1 MIEAMQL
8 DIFQMIM
15 ENINLIIFVAGVI
28 CFLVVA
34 ITQVTK
40 NLPGLR
46 SIPTVL
52 QVLVLSIA
60 FTMVAYFA
68 YVDMTG
74 FPVTWYF
81 VIAMIVIGFVI
92 ALVATKGWTYV
103 ADLFWRFQQH
113 KGDVDADED
122 EE

>member
-46 SIPTVL
+46 SIPTDL

-103 ADLFWRFQQH
+103 ADLFWRFQH

>member
-1 MIEAMQL
+1 MAEAMQL
-8 DIFQMIM
+8 DVFKMVM
-15 ENINLIIFVAGVI
+15 ENINLLIFVAGVI
-28 CFLVVA
+28 CFLTIV

-40 NLPGLR
+40 GLPGLR
-46 SIPTVL
+46 SIPTNL

-60 FTMVAYFA
+60 FTLMAYFA

-81 VIAMIVIGFVI
+81 VIAMVVIGFVL

-103 ADLFWRFQQH
+103 AELFWRFQR
-113 KGDVDADED
+113 KGDDVDAG
-122 EE
+122 EEK

>member
-8 DIFQMIM
+8 DIFQMII

-46 SIPTVL
+46 SIPTDL
-52 QVLVLSIA
+52 QVLVLSIV

-103 ADLFWRFQQH
+103 AELFWRFQN
-113 KGDVDADED
+113 KGDDSKD
-122 EE
+122 EEE

>member
-1 MIEAMQL
+1 MVEAMQL
-8 DIFQMIM
+8 DIFKMVM
-15 ENINLIIFVAGVI
+15 ENLNLLIFVAWVI
-28 CFLVVA
+28 CFLTVV

-40 NLPGLR
+40 GLPGLR
-46 SIPTVL
+46 SIPTDL
-52 QVLVLSIA
+52 QVLVLSVA
-60 FTMVAYFA
+60 FTLVGYFA

-81 VIAMIVIGFVI
+81 VIAMIVIGFVL

-103 ADLFWRFQQH
+103 ADLFWRFQH
-113 KGDVDADED
+113 KGDEADADE

>member
-40 NLPGLR
+40 IFR
-46 SIPTVL
+46 
-52 QVLVLSIA
+52 
-60 FTMVAYFA
+60 
-68 YVDMTG
+68 
-74 FPVTWYF
+74 
-81 VIAMIVIGFVI
+81 GFVASRQI
-92 ALVATKGWTYV
+92 YRYLYYPSHLPW
-103 ADLFWRFQQH
+103 
-113 KGDVDADED
+113 
-122 EE
+122 